1 MMNKK
6 HIAVA
11 FLALFLPFIA
21 LAFESGGVPNAAPNL
36 DINSII
42 DVLFATMW
50 PIIVAILILVFVG
63 IGFLFLNA
71 QGDPSK
77 IASARLALIGGVV
90 IVVIVLLAFSIPFIV
105 RNTLGNN
112 I

>member
-77 IASARLALIGGVV
+77 IASARLALIGGSSYRCHCSSR
-90 IVVIVLLAFSIPFIV
+90 ILYPIHCPKYP
-105 RNTLGNN
+105 G
-112 I
+112 